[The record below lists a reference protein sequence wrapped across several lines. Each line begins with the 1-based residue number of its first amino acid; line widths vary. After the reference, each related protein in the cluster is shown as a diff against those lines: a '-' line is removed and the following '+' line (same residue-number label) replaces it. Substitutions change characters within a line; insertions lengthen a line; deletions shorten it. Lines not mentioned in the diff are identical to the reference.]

1 VEIWTDATRLV
12 VDGRTG
18 SRWSI
23 PLEGGAP
30 RPYDGDLSG
39 LQPVQQLDRTLLGV
53 LAKDLVRVSDI
64 ADRAGVTTDAV
75 TRWRRDHREA
85 FPDPII
91 PGWFYWPEVVA
102 AGFGSP
108 RPPGRPPRGDRS
120 YPVRQPI
127 RIDKTTHLAL
137 PQVAMLRQTTPA
149 RMIRGALTE
158 ALAGPAPLPVAATP
172 ATGGRYVRTVY
183 LTTDT
188 VAALADRARQQGVV
202 DADGRPD
209 VEPLVRGVL
218 LAVLAGHPGEEDQ
231 R

>member
-1 VEIWTDATRLV
+1 VQIWTDATQLV
-12 VDGRTG
+12 VDRGDG
-18 SRWSI
+18 PPWSV
-23 PLEGGAP
+23 PLEGGTPQAHAGGLAGL
-30 RPYDGDLSG
+30 RP
-39 LQPVQQLDRTLLGV
+39 LQHLDATLVRV

-120 YPVRQPI
+120 YPVRQSV

-158 ALAGPAPLPVAATP
+158 ALAGPGPLPVAATP

-188 VAALADRARQQGVV
+188 AAALADRARQQGVV

-209 VEPLVRGVL
+209 LEPLVRGVL
-218 LAVLAGHPGEEDQ
+218 LAVLAGHPGGEDEE
-231 R
+231 